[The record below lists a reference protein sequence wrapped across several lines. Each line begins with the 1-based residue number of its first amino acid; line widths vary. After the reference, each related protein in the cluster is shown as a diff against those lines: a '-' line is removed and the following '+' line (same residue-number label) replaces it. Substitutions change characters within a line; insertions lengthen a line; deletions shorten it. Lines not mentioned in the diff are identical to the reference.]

1 MSSLISESNKWL
13 LIVSLAI
20 GAVLLYLLAPVL
32 TPFLTAALLAY
43 LGDPLVDKL
52 EARKVPRSG
61 AVVLVFLVIFI
72 VVITIPL
79 VLLPLIEQQIAA
91 LIKNLPNYIDWFQT
105 KVVPVLSQTFNIDT
119 VAWNAAAIKNA
130 IAEHWHQVGG
140 IATRIVQTISQSS
153 LTIVAWLANL
163 VLIPVVTFYLL
174 RDWDILVARVHELLP
189 RKHEPVIVRLARQ
202 SDEVLGSFVRGQMLV
217 MLALGTVYS
226 VGLWIVGLDLALLIG
241 MIAGLVSF
249 VPYLGFIVG
258 IVLAGIATL
267 MQFHDLMQLIPV
279 LIVFGVGQALEGMLL
294 TPLLV
299 GDKIGLHP
307 VAVIFA
313 VMAGGQLFGFVGI
326 LLALPV
332 AAVIMVLLR
341 YVHERYTTSS
351 LYGEATG
358 TVSDNVV
365 ASDTKIVSGQPKS
378 VADEETQ

>member
-1 MSSLISESNKWL
+1 MTESNKWL
-13 LIVSLAI
+13 IMVGVAA
-20 GAVLLYLLAPVL
+20 GAVLLYLLTPVL

-52 EARKVPRSG
+52 EARKVPRTG
-61 AVVLVFLVIFI
+61 AVVLVFLVIFS

-79 VLLPLIEQQIAA
+79 VLLPLIEQQITS
-91 LIKNLPNYIDWFQT
+91 LIQHLPGYIDWFQT
-105 KVVPVLSQTFNIDT
+105 RVVPVLSETFNIDSA
-119 VAWNAAAIKNA
+119 AWNAAALKGAVAGN
-130 IAEHWHQVGG
+130 WQQVGG
-140 IATRIVQTISQSS
+140 IATRIVQAISQSS

-189 RKHEPVIVRLARQ
+189 RQHEPVIARLAVQ

-226 VGLWIVGLDLALLIG
+226 IGLWIVGLDLALLIG

-267 MQFHDLMQLIPV
+267 MQLHDVMQLIPV
-279 LIVFGVGQALEGMLL
+279 LIVFGIGQALEGMLL

-351 LYGEATG
+351 LYGEAAVTVNAKMIVEAPDPEDVSKETG
-358 TVSDNVV
+358 
-365 ASDTKIVSGQPKS
+365 
-378 VADEETQ
+378 ADENNDTR